1 MVPIR
6 QKTAHRCPRR
16 WRLIPCGP
24 PTLMVLTQR
33 RRPQGIGQTRSA
45 RWHVSSWSCTREY
58 TAKRRVL
65 PHLPGCDLFPFDQIC
80 CVYIHWQ
87 QSSMVTTSASGPVGL
102 AHRRTGACVLGA
114 RVWAVRRDV
123 VGSGADGEC
132 VRVWEALRRH
142 GQTGMVFRGAR
153 CTRRRMNAVGRERRG
168 ARGENRDGAC
178 SSGSLAHPLAG
189 CRDHHGRLWRYRPM
203 EAGQLP
209 SELSHRL
216 YPTPTAGLGLQGY
229 PSSTIPRAAA
239 RSAPARRGLGRDRMR
254 AVHSVRR
261 GCPNLATG
269 LRH

>member
-1 MVPIR
+1 
-6 QKTAHRCPRR
+6 
-16 WRLIPCGP
+16 
-24 PTLMVLTQR
+24 
-33 RRPQGIGQTRSA
+33 
-45 RWHVSSWSCTREY
+45 
-58 TAKRRVL
+58 
-65 PHLPGCDLFPFDQIC
+65 LFPFDQIC
-80 CVYIHWQ
+80 CMYIHWQ
-87 QSSMVTTSASGPVGL
+87 QSSLVTTSASGPVGL

-254 AVHSVRR
+254 AVTNGSSR
-261 GCPNLATG
+261 GAYPDAIFTT
-269 LRH
+269 